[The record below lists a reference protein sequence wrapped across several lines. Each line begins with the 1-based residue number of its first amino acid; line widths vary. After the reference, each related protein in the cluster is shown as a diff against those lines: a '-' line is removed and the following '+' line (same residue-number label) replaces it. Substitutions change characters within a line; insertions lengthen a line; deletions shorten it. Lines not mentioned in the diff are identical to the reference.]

1 MPSPSSYSLT
11 IRARI
16 ASQVGNFGR
25 VMAAIGD
32 TGAEVGGVDIVRS
45 TKDAVT
51 RDITVMARDEEHGA
65 QVVDALRGLD
75 GVEVVS
81 ASDRVFL
88 SHVGGTIGMQNR
100 VPLEGRDDLSMAYT
114 PGVARVC
121 MAIHHEPET
130 VWDLTIRANS
140 VLVTSDGS
148 SVVGE
153 GDLGPEA
160 VLPALEA
167 KCMFL
172 RHMGGI
178 DGFPLPVTERDP
190 DRVTTIIE
198 RIVSVFGGVHLSDI
212 AAPRCFELQRKL
224 GAAVDIPV
232 FHDNQEG
239 TAAAL
244 LAALINGLR
253 VAGKQLEDATVVIAG
268 VGPTGIATARLLV
281 AAGAGQIVSTD
292 RKGAVFA
299 GRDGVDGEA
308 AWVAEHTNP
317 DRRSGTVREVLRGTD
332 AFIGLSTPGLLSAD
346 DVRAMAADPVV
357 LALAMPTPEISAAEV
372 AGIARVYGSG
382 RPETPNQINSTL
394 AFPGIWRG
402 ALDCRATRIDDAM
415 VMAAARAI
423 AGVAA
428 DALAEDRVVP
438 SVFNRALAPA
448 VATAVRE
455 ATEASGVART
465 AGERSVPA

>member
-16 ASQVGNFGR
+16 PAQVGNFGR

-32 TGAEVGGVDIVRS
+32 AGAEVGGVDIVRS
-45 TKDAVT
+45 TRDAVT
-51 RDITVMARDEEHGA
+51 RDITVMVRDEEHGDA
-65 QVVDALRGLD
+65 VTAALRALE
-75 GVEVVS
+75 GVEVLS

-88 SHVGGTIGMQNR
+88 SHVGGTVTMQNR

-121 MAIHHEPET
+121 MAIHHEPEK

-172 RHMGGI
+172 RRMAGI

-190 DRVTTIIE
+190 DRATAIIE

-239 TAAAL
+239 SAAAI

-253 VAGKQLEDATVVIAG
+253 VAGKRLEDARVVIAG
-268 VGPTGIATARLLV
+268 VGPFGIATAKLLV
-281 AAGAGQIVSTD
+281 AAGAGNVISTD
-292 RKGAVFA
+292 RTGAIFD
-299 GRDGVDGEA
+299 GREGVEGEVV
-308 AWVAEHTNP
+308 WVAEHTNP
-317 DRRSGTVREVLRGTD
+317 ERVSGPVQEVMRGADAFVGLSRPGLISANHVRE
-332 AFIGLSTPGLLSAD
+332 
-346 DVRAMAADPVV
+346 MAADPVV
-357 LALAMPTPEISAAEV
+357 LALAMPAPEIPASEV

-402 ALDCRATRIDDAM
+402 ALDCRATRINSAM

-438 SVFNRALAPA
+438 SVFNPQLAPA
-448 VATAVRE
+448 VASAVRE
-455 ATEASGVART
+455 AAEGSGVARV
-465 AGERSVPA
+465 AGEQSVPA